1 MIKFCEY
8 IIAGTTPMCIG
19 LSTGALLVIAWRL
32 GEISIWLQG
41 M

>member
-1 MIKFCEY
+1 MKGIMPSFC
-8 IIAGTTPMCIG
+8 MG